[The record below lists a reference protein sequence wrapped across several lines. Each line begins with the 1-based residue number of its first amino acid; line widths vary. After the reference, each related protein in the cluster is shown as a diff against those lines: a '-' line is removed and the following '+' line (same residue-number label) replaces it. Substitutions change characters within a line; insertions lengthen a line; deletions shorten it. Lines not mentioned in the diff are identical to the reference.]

1 MIGLGTIV
9 NAAAVVAGALFG
21 MVFHGGLRER
31 FQNIVM
37 KAIGLSVIFIGI
49 SGALE
54 KMLVITADGIETAGT
69 MEMIISMVL
78 GGIIGEWID
87 IEKRMEQF
95 GEFLKRKVKGK
106 NDPLFVEGFVSA
118 SLIICIGA
126 MAVVGSIQDG
136 IYQDRSMLYAKAVL
150 DFVIVMILASS
161 YGKGVAFSALPL
173 FVYQGLI
180 TLCASAIEPMLND
193 NMLTNLSIVGSVLIF
208 AVGLNIGFGKQV
220 KVGNLLPAL
229 IIAVLF
235 GINY

>member
-9 NAAAVVAGALFG
+9 NAAAVIAGAVFG
-21 MVFHGGLRER
+21 MIFHGGLKER
-31 FQNIVM
+31 FQSIVM
-37 KAIGLSVIFIGI
+37 KAVGLSVLFIGI

-54 KMLVITADGIETAGT
+54 NMLVVGDAGLETVGT
-69 MEMIISMVL
+69 MEMILAMVL
-78 GGIIGEWID
+78 GGILGEWID

-126 MAVVGSIQDG
+126 MAVVGAIQDG
-136 IYQDRSMLYAKAVL
+136 IYQDRTMLYAKAVL
-150 DFVIVMILASS
+150 DFVIVMILASTH
-161 YGKGVAFSALPL
+161 GKGVLFSAIPL

-180 TLCASAIEPMLND
+180 TLFAQAIEPVLND
-193 NMLTNLSIVGSVLIF
+193 TMLQNLSITGSVLIF
-208 AVGLNIGFGKQV
+208 GVGINIGFGKQV

-229 IIAVLF
+229 IFAVLF
-235 GINY
+235 GIK

>member
-9 NAAAVVAGALFG
+9 NAAAVVVGAVFG
-21 MVFHGGLRER
+21 MLLHGGLKER
-31 FQNIVM
+31 FQNMVM

-49 SGALE
+49 SGVLE
-54 KMLVITADGIETAGT
+54 NMFVVTAAGIETMGT
-69 MEMIISMVL
+69 MEMILAMVL
-78 GGIIGEWID
+78 GGILGEWID

-126 MAVVGSIQDG
+126 MAVVGAIQDG
-136 IYQDRSMLYAKAVL
+136 IYQDRTMLYAKAVL
-150 DFVIVMILASS
+150 DFVIVMVLASS

-180 TLCASAIEPMLND
+180 TLFAGLIEPLLNEA
-193 NMLTNLSIVGSVLIF
+193 MLTNLSITGSVLIF
-208 AVGLNIGFGKQV
+208 GVGVNIGFGKQIR
-220 KVGNLLPAL
+220 VGNLLPAL
-229 IIAVLF
+229 LLSVLF
-235 GINY
+235 GIK